1 MADVRPTGGPAGSPH
16 MPTLPAPYRR
26 ARSAYELFV
35 SLANSTRA
43 NLFLALLLLLV
54 ALGLALTD

>member
-1 MADVRPTGGPAGSPH
+1 